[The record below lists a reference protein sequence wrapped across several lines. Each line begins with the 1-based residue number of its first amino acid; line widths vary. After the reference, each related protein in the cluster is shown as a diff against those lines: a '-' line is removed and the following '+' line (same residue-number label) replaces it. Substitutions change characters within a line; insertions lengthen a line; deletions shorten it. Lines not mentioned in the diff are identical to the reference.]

1 MIRLKKTQIVHDHR
15 IVNRAYSLL
24 GQARSIRGNREHAA
38 HIKDVTIVENR
49 KEQTKYATVMATC
62 VNEKKKSYQNRHTH
76 MNQSSGINT
85 SSNVL
90 AYTYELKFCHTHMD
104 QSSGIHI

>member
-1 MIRLKKTQIVHDHR
+1 MIRLKKPKIVHDHR

-24 GQARSIRGNREHAA
+24 GQARSIRGNRQHAA

-62 VNEKKKSYQNRHTH
+62 VNEKKKLS
-76 MNQSSGINT
+76 
-85 SSNVL
+85 
-90 AYTYELKFCHTHMD
+90 K
-104 QSSGIHI
+104 